1 MNFFRTKKFYII
13 LAVVLAIVFISYRQY
28 SAQNKAPVYETVQ
41 VQRGNLVQT
50 VEATGQVETAGDL
63 SLRFEVP
70 GTMGQVQVKV
80 GSGGRGGP

>member
-1 MNFFRTKKFYII
+1 MSFFKTKKFYII
-13 LAVVLAIVFISYRQY
+13 LAIILLVAFFGYRQY
-28 SAQNKAPVYETVQ
+28 SAKNKAPVYETVQ